1 MATPGGRVVAVD
13 GPAASG
19 KGTLSKRLA
28 SALNFAYL
36 DTGSLY
42 RATALRLLRGQ
53 GSTALDNVCLQ
64 SAAEAAQAITVED
77 LADQNLRSEL
87 VGQCASFVATDAN
100 TRSALLQFQ
109 RSFCHSPPQGFCGA
123 VLDGRDIGTVVC
135 PGALVK
141 LFVTADMDTRAARRY
156 SELRAAGTSTSLD
169 RVKQDMEQRDL
180 RDFSRAT
187 APLCA
192 AEDALVI
199 DSTRLTEDEVYATA
213 MAHVQNKLPG
223 HFATVLSL

>member
-1 MATPGGRVVAVD
+1 MGTPGGRVVAVD

-109 RSFCHSPPQGFCGA
+109 RSFCHSPPQGLCGA

-141 LFVTADMDTRAARRY
+141 LFVTADMDTRVARRY
-156 SELRAAGTSTSLD
+156 SELRAAGNSTILD

-223 HFATVLSL
+223 AFC

>member
-1 MATPGGRVVAVD
+1 MAAPGGWVVAVD

-42 RATALRLLRGQ
+42 RATALRVLRCQ

-64 SAAEAAQAITVED
+64 SAAEAALAITVED

-87 VGQCASFVATDAN
+87 VGQCASIVSEDPN

-109 RSFCHSPPQGFCGA
+109 RSFCHSPPHGLRGA

-223 HFATVLSL
+223 GLLMFFD